1 MFLGFNKIVK
11 NKNKKISKNVN
22 RVPPLDWL
30 IIGRKIFRARGLD
43 FLPPRPLDVG
53 KFSAKFEGS
62 SYFRSKDILST
73 DGQTDGQTLVPIDH
87 IFFYDRDNPKP

>member
-73 DGQTDGQTLVPIDH
+73 DGQTDGRTDIGTYRSY
-87 IFFYDRDNPKP
+87 FFL